1 MTRTKRKLTEDSQR
15 HAASSHLP
23 AGLMGDGAL
32 VGATVLRGG
41 FEDNEGVDDVV
52 RKGLFSVN
60 GLHSL
65 REEKN
70 KPL

>member
-1 MTRTKRKLTEDSQR
+1 
-15 HAASSHLP
+15 
-23 AGLMGDGAL
+23 MGDGAL
-32 VGATVLRGG
+32 VGAAVLRGG

-70 KPL
+70 KPLEVANG